1 MCCGG
6 LTNVSLFHKTHPSP
20 VSWRTHKEELTRMP
34 PGCRASNTFE
44 VARMQSGRSGWLLCL
59 DKRSKCLL
67 WKSFL
72 SWIFA
77 LFIQPI
83 IMMTLMFSKVWD
95 LHFSAS
101 ACAVK
106 FYWSE
111 APQYSDSS
119 ACDLL
124 QCHCLL
130 CVNVCGL
137 EHFRNRVLGL
147 GAAVAQWVEL
157 VNFWSDLV
165 QIPAPPWGG
174 TELHVE
180 VSLSMILNPKAAPD
194 VGSWHLVSS
203 LRVLRWAGNSS
214 RVYPSLRPLS
224 KLDLAPVSPAT
235 P

>member
-20 VSWRTHKEELTRMP
+20 VSWRTHKEELTWIP
-34 PGCRASNTFE
+34 LGCRASNTFE
-44 VARMQSGRSGWLLCL
+44 VARMQSGRAGWLFCL

-119 ACDLL
+119 ALWSPAMPLPSVC
-124 QCHCLL
+124 QCLWLGAVISLGWDWATCRSI
-130 CVNVCGL
+130 L
-137 EHFRNRVLGL
+137 EH
-147 GAAVAQWVEL
+147 
-157 VNFWSDLV
+157 D
-165 QIPAPPWGG
+165 
-174 TELHVE
+174 TEPQ
-180 VSLSMILNPKAAPD
+180 SS
-194 VGSWHLVSS
+194 SWC
-203 LRVLRWAGNSS
+203 W
-214 RVYPSLRPLS
+214 
-224 KLDLAPVSPAT
+224 
-235 P
+235 